1 MPHLLFRYEITVY
14 STSHA
19 PNKEMMKRRNRRAVI
34 ASWHTLLCASEYYYY
49 FAPSNLFHRR
59 IDSSTLCLYAF
70 WRIYIF
76 VDSTLNSHVHSYELQ
91 IDLTCDI
98 CTLFELDLGARG
110 SEVVNIKIY
119 LIRWWCYD
127 EDAYKESEREIKDIG
142 YSWYEKNIIF
152 GFASGCKWKKGEQ
165 LSIFSSLLM
174 ASKALFDYVSEC
186 RQSLPYDIT
195 LLGLR

>member
-127 EDAYKESEREIKDIG
+127 EDAYKESEKKRERDKGHWLQLI
-142 YSWYEKNIIF
+142 WEKYYF
-152 GFASGCKWKKGEQ
+152 WLCLWMQMKKRRTVKHF
-165 LSIFSSLLM
+165 LVP
-174 ASKALFDYVSEC
+174 FDGV
-186 RQSLPYDIT
+186 
-195 LLGLR
+195 